1 MKRMNRRGQ
10 QMTLGTIIA
19 IVLGIA
25 VLVFLI
31 FGFSTGWNNMWSK
44 ITELGGGSVN
54 VDDVVRGC
62 EVACAGQS
70 ADAYCRQSR
79 TVNYGNKTWEKGSCE
94 SLEGSSKINI
104 GSCSLSCS
112 GIVVPSLTSS
122 EEKEEKKCGGL
133 EPVGSWVKDSAAC
146 PVPKKDRTSEV
157 VDDKDKG
164 VNTVCCS
171 D

>member
-1 MKRMNRRGQ
+1 MVMNKKGQ

-62 EVACAGQS
+62 EVACAQQS
-70 ADAYCRQSR
+70 KNAYCDKIR
-79 TVNYGNKTWEKGSCE
+79 TMNFGQERNVSLANTTKVEMDKVRGSCE
-94 SLEGSSKINI
+94 ELANNYTGL
-104 GSCSLSCS
+104 G
-112 GIVVPSLTSS
+112 VA
-122 EEKEEKKCGGL
+122 KCPNL
-133 EPVGSWVKDSAAC
+133 C
-146 PVPKKDRTSEV
+146 
-157 VDDKDKG
+157 
-164 VNTVCCS
+164 
-171 D
+171 